1 MNQKRI
7 LSVLLAALLCFGF
20 TACKDQKENQEGSFS
35 ADTLPIPTGSGTLD
49 IEQFTMAEELI
60 ELPEIDDALP
70 EPITIK
76 NKYNYNIDT
85 TADQTVAPNER
96 RVYRVLYPELIG
108 VENSSAAKIN
118 EEIAALFR
126 DVMNRNSDL
135 YQNNRVIRYDYEAYE
150 AWGFT
155 GLIVHCV
162 YGADESSA
170 LFDQSYLFT
179 YQKATGGMYNS
190 KNYMMYTSLHEE
202 DVLSAVQAELKR
214 LNGEGAV
221 KYEIPKTLTDEKIFV
236 TDDNQVYIQVK
247 ATNENSAG
255 ISRVVKVSVS

>member
-20 TACKDQKENQEGSFS
+20 TACKDQKENQKGSFS

-49 IEQFTMAEELI
+49 MEQFTMAEELI

-118 EEIAALFR
+118 E
-126 DVMNRNSDL
+126 
-135 YQNNRVIRYDYEAYE
+135 
-150 AWGFT
+150 
-155 GLIVHCV
+155 
-162 YGADESSA
+162 
-170 LFDQSYLFT
+170 
-179 YQKATGGMYNS
+179 
-190 KNYMMYTSLHEE
+190 
-202 DVLSAVQAELKR
+202 
-214 LNGEGAV
+214 
-221 KYEIPKTLTDEKIFV
+221 
-236 TDDNQVYIQVK
+236 
-247 ATNENSAG
+247 
-255 ISRVVKVSVS
+255 